1 MKLRFLLLIALIFC
15 VNAYSQYGFRP
26 GYIEKHD
33 GTTEDGLINLHGSG
47 FNAKKCEF
55 KKTEESA
62 SVVFLPEDIN
72 AYRITNSKYF
82 VSKKVTIN
90 GIETNV
96 FLECLISGVA
106 TIYYTS

>member
-1 MKLRFLLLIALIFC
+1 
-15 VNAYSQYGFRP
+15 V
-26 GYIEKHD
+26 
-33 GTTEDGLINLHGSG
+33 
-47 FNAKKCEF
+47 
-55 KKTEESA
+55 
-62 SVVFLPEDIN
+62 SVVYLPEDID

-106 TIYYTS
+106 TIYYTSWKQKDVFFLEKDGALTQLNNDQVKITGDGGHADQITNTHIHAQTGYPAEI